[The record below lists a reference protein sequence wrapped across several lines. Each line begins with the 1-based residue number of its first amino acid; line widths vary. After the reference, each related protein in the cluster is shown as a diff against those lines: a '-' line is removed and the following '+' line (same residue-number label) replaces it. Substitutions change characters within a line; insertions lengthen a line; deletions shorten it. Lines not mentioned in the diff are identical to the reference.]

1 MFGTLARFRKI
12 AVRSFDQRMLV
23 AVGELACHR
32 VVSGFLAFIRLQRAL
47 VAVGIILKMIT
58 GAIRHAKPLAQF
70 ARYLRTDIH
79 NDIHEATRKPHGGA
93 NTGVEDVSDVSVED
107 VSDVFDDASDGAKA
121 SQVVVIAT
129 IGKFYRRLTYV

>member
-93 NTGVEDVSDVSVED
+93 NTGVEDVYDVC
-107 VSDVFDDASDGAKA
+107 DDASDGAKA
-121 SQVVVIAT
+121 SQVVVVAT